1 MTVCVAA
8 LCENGQKVV
17 VATDCRLS
25 YAGIASDSLA
35 GKLYWF
41 GDWMFLYA
49 GNPSHIELINEEL
62 RRCPPLERTTIYD
75 TVLAAYHRAKSKY
88 LAHVVLSPF
97 DLTMEEFKAEG
108 LKMFGEKT
116 HAHLSEE
123 IESEGVYFN
132 EHLLV
137 VGWGDHEN
145 SANIFQIG
153 STTLESHALSGVAAI
168 GSGAEVALSNL
179 LLLKQARYSGLGNT
193 LYAVASAKFSAEM
206 SQDVDV
212 GANTMMYV
220 AWKRLPNENP
230 LQRTGRFV
238 REEEVGWLRKAW
250 EEYGKPRIPD
260 EAATA
265 QWGIV
270 TRIRQQR
277 SEPSPVEDVQL
288 RVKVEV
294 LRQLERKRIQ
304 DARERREL
312 EQRLQ
317 DEMVDPSAPSELQA
331 ELEGT
336 DGAPVL

>member
-1 MTVCVAA
+1 
-8 LCENGQKVV
+8 
-17 VATDCRLS
+17 
-25 YAGIASDSLA
+25 
-35 GKLYWF
+35 
-41 GDWMFLYA
+41 
-49 GNPSHIELINEEL
+49 
-62 RRCPPLERTTIYD
+62 
-75 TVLAAYHRAKSKY
+75 
-88 LAHVVLSPF
+88 
-97 DLTMEEFKAEG
+97 
-108 LKMFGEKT
+108 
-116 HAHLSEE
+116 
-123 IESEGVYFN
+123 
-132 EHLLV
+132 
-137 VGWGDHEN
+137 
-145 SANIFQIG
+145 
-153 STTLESHALSGVAAI
+153 
-168 GSGAEVALSNL
+168 
-179 LLLKQARYSGLGNT
+179 
-193 LYAVASAKFSAEM
+193 M